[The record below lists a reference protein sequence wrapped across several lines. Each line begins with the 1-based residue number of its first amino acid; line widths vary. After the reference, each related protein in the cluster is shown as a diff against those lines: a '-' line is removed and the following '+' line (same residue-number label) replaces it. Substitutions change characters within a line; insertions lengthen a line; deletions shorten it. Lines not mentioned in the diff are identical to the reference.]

1 MGTRLGLLSC
11 QCSPRLWGGFIGS
24 FLPWCSLVCRG
35 QGLRSPDSLLET
47 GNAPGQATQCLAPL
61 RSSPCLS
68 LPVSILPR
76 SGCFQI
82 TLDFYSASRSSSA
95 LHG

>member
-11 QCSPRLWGGFIGS
+11 QFSPQLLGGFTGS
-24 FLPWCSLVCRG
+24 FLPWCSLVCQG
-35 QGLRSPDSLLET
+35 QGLRLPDSLLET
-47 GNAPGQATQCLAPL
+47 GNAPGQATQRLAPS

-68 LPVSILPR
+68 LRVSVLPR
-76 SGCFQI
+76 SGRFQL